1 MENFW
6 EHLQNLTDAQ
16 SILSSGG
23 FYLLLIVVFAETGL
37 FFGFFL
43 PGDYLLFMAGLL
55 SAAGII
61 HVPIY
66 TLVLSL
72 IAAGI
77 LGNYTGYWF
86 GYRTGPVLFAKNDS
100 FFFKKRYIAVAEEFY
115 AKYGG
120 MALILG
126 RFFPIVRTFAPIFAG
141 IVRVDFK
148 RFTLYNINRERGLGN
163 NPNISRLFFRQAFP
177 GVERLSAVHC
187 TWFDN
192 YYNNSTDYCL
202 CEKTVCK
209 IKRKSKLILKTHEHT
224 TPLASGFTG

>member
-6 EHLQNLTDAQ
+6 EYLRTLTDAQ
-16 SILSSGG
+16 SIISSGG

-43 PGDYLLFMAGLL
+43 PGDYLLFLAGIL

-61 HVPIY
+61 QVPVY
-66 TLVLSL
+66 VLVLSL

-77 LGNYTGYWF
+77 LGNFTGYWF
-86 GYRTGPVLFAKNDS
+86 GYRTGPVLFSKNDS
-100 FFFKKRYIAVAEEFY
+100 LFFKKRYIIVAEEFY

-141 IVRVDFK
+141 VVKVDIK
-148 RFTLYNINRERGLGN
+148 KFTLYNIIGSVAWVTTLTLAGYYLGRRFPQLKDYLQYIVLGLIIITTV
-163 NPNISRLFFRQAFP
+163 PLIFAF
-177 GVERLSAVHC
+177 V
-187 TWFDN
+187 
-192 YYNNSTDYCL
+192 
-202 CEKTVCK
+202 
-209 IKRKSKLILKTHEHT
+209 KRKIS
-224 TPLASGFTG
+224 SGNDTNKNNI